1 MFDIGGG
8 ELLLI
13 LIFVLITFGPKKL
26 PELAQSL
33 GRGLREFKRAQREFT
48 EQINSAIEMEQRKS
62 ARSGTI
68 SRPENVIPRQMTTSR
83 PEIGD
88 GMLEENN
95 TIHSPGAHQTIEPP
109 PDNDAQLGMFPE
121 KKSDPDVR

>member
-48 EQINSAIEMEQRKS
+48 EQINSAIEIEQRKS
-62 ARSGTI
+62 ARSNAGGYTENTI
-68 SRPENVIPRQMTTSR
+68 SQRTPSRAAISEQLPE
-83 PEIGD
+83 D
-88 GMLEENN
+88 NN
-95 TIHSPGAHQTIEPP
+95 MIPP
-109 PDNDAQLGMFPE
+109 PPTQTDEAQLGMFPE
-121 KKSDPDVR
+121 ENR